1 MKWYIWHAYWY
12 TIQLFGSVHTGWKKV
27 LALGRKKYTIFTLW
41 CLFTAQNRTS
51 HYYFPFTIGWFI
63 ISLHRFVP
71 SLHCLMRGLGGSQY
85 LPLTNLAT
93 FSSFMHKTKLL
104 PFVIQITS
112 RPPYSTSSTSLCN
125 IILHICRFN
134 PLTKDCTRPKDFFYH
149 NSVQV
154 Q

>member
-1 MKWYIWHAYWY
+1 MILSTVKKISAWTLNCKSMKMPNVWDVTWYIWHAYWY
-12 TIQLFGSVHTGWKKV
+12 TIYRFLVVCIPAERKV

-51 HYYFPFTIGWFI
+51 HYYFPFTVGFI

-71 SLHCLMRGLGGSQY
+71 SLHCSMRGLGGSQY

-104 PFVIQITS
+104 PCVIQVTS
-112 RPPYSTSSTSLCN
+112 RPPYSTSSTSLC
-125 IILHICRFN
+125 I
-134 PLTKDCTRPKDFFYH
+134 
-149 NSVQV
+149 
-154 Q
+154 